1 MVDYLLRVILAH
13 LDLGKSFPILVTGAV
28 GSGKTRTCSRAIDEI
43 ESGEYEIGGVL
54 SPRVVKSGSTVGYDV
69 VDLKTRERKTFL
81 RSKPP
86 GERKLG
92 RFYLK
97 SGGMEFARTAVSRG
111 ADEADLVFLDEVGRL
126 EFEGLGLAESVEK
139 VLASHS
145 QGVYLVR
152 KTFITRFRE
161 NFEVGQ
167 YDEVRV

>member
-1 MVDYLLRVILAH
+1 MVDNLLRIILAH
-13 LDLGKSFPILVTGAV
+13 LDLGNSFPILVTGAV
-28 GSGKTRTCSRAIDEI
+28 GAGKTRACSRAIDEI
-43 ESGEYEIGGVL
+43 ESRGYGIGGVL
-54 SPRVVKSGSTVGYDV
+54 SPRVVESGTTVGYDV
-69 VDLKTRERKTFL
+69 VDLKTRVRKTFL

-97 SGGMEFARTAVSRG
+97 SGGMEFARAAISRG

-126 EFEGLGLAESVEK
+126 EFEGLGLAESVEV
-139 VLASHS
+139 VLESRS

-152 KTFITRFRE
+152 KTFLTRFRE
-161 NFEVGQ
+161 NFGVGQ